1 MIYKIKCKSAAI
13 SALEKERFLPA
24 DCAHFFAA
32 LRSFLGLKP
41 SFCENLRNQ
50 SAKSAGK
57 NIL

>member
-1 MIYKIKCKSAAI
+1 
-13 SALEKERFLPA
+13 
-24 DCAHFFAA
+24 
-32 LRSFLGLKP
+32 LGLKP